1 MIYFKFQLGA
11 VEVKVDL
18 DEGEFSS
25 NCNLCG
31 IEMSVPNEEIKE
43 ILQVADDFRG
53 TSFFCKECSLTI

>member
-1 MIYFKFQLGA
+1 MIYFKIQLGV

-18 DEGEFSS
+18 DEGDFIS

-31 IEMSVPNEEIKE
+31 IEMAVENEEIKE

-53 TSFFCKECSLTI
+53 TSFFCKECSQTI